1 MCSQDVVISVRC
13 KRPYQKLREQCA
25 QISRN
30 EIRRNFEECD
40 VMQHMDSLQGR

>member
-1 MCSQDVVISVRC
+1 MCSQDVVITVRC

-30 EIRRNFEECD
+30 EIRRNFEQCD